1 MRKWVW
7 IIAIPAIPIVGG
19 VAQAQDISAASD
31 ETRYL
36 LDTTLFVV
44 AGLAA
49 ILFVFGLGLRDVGLA
64 RTQHAPAV
72 CLRTIGLVGVGA
84 FAFWLIGYNLVHMVE
99 TGGFLGAFEPWRPND
114 VDPMAVGR
122 ASGSVWFFQMGLA
135 VIPAAIVSGAVS
147 ERVKTWPFILFAAA
161 MAGLIYPITASWV
174 WGGGYFAEV
183 WRTADFGG
191 AAVIHMTGGAA
202 ALAGALVIG
211 PRPGRYHEHGP
222 RPSASTALPLSA
234 FAAGFILTAWI
245 VILAGKIGSFSSIE
259 PAISLG
265 VISANVVLAVAG
277 AVLAALFLT
286 QIVYHRAGLV
296 TVINAVIA
304 GLVAVSADPLHP
316 ALWQAAMVGAVGG
329 VIVTVAPPFLDRF
342 RIDDAGFVIPAHLLC
357 GIWAMI
363 IAPWYNPA
371 AWLPGQLIGAG
382 AIVVFAFSLSAL
394 FWVALKYSLGV
405 RLRSDPN
412 TGGGVDEARMS
423 D

>member
-1 MRKWVW
+1 MRKSAW
-7 IIAIPAIPIVGG
+7 IIAIAATLIAGG
-19 VAQAQDISAASD
+19 TALAQDISTASD

-36 LDTTLFVV
+36 LDTALFVF

-49 ILFVFGLGLRDVGLA
+49 VLFVFGLGLRDVGLA

-84 FAFWLIGYNLVHMVE
+84 FSFWLVGYNLIHMVE
-99 TGGFLGAFEPWRPND
+99 AGGFLGAFEPWRPND

-135 VIPAAIVSGAVS
+135 VIPAAIVSSAVS

-161 MAGLIYPITASWV
+161 MAGLIYPIVAAWV

-211 PRPGRYHEHGP
+211 PRPGRYHEDGP
-222 RPSASTALPLSA
+222 RPAASTALPLSA

-245 VILAGKIGSFSSIE
+245 VILAGKLGSFSSIE

-265 VISANVVLAVAG
+265 VISTNVVVAVAG

-304 GLVAVSADPLHP
+304 GLVSVSADPLHP

-357 GIWAMI
+357 GIWAMMI
-363 IAPWYNPA
+363 MPWYNPDA
-371 AWLPGQLIGAG
+371 SLPGQLIGAG
-382 AIVVFAFSLSAL
+382 AIAVFAFSLSAL

-405 RLRSDPN
+405 RLRSDEDVS
-412 TGGGVDEARMS
+412 GGIGDARIS